1 MEGEREGGGSGQRR
15 VRAERCQGDT
25 LPSLLLVL
33 PSGQGAP
40 DWSPPAPEWD
50 GEAAASDIQ
59 TEVPEVQM
67 GDLHP
72 KDGWNPQPGA

>member
-1 MEGEREGGGSGQRR
+1 MQGQGTE
-15 VRAERCQGDT
+15 VPGTDT